1 MYKNILVIVKLHANP
16 NNLHF
21 QRGSRASPC
30 TNISKQQPIGNN
42 TTNHNT
48 PLSAATTTCVST
60 ITNTVT
66 TANTIAHRDMV
77 ACSLTGRNNNS
88 PRGHSPNRE
97 RDSYRYNLVITNI
110 FIVCCNKSFIIM
122 LLIIAVMSVA

>member
-1 MYKNILVIVKLHANP
+1 MIKYDSIIFLMYDI
-16 NNLHF
+16 F

-30 TNISKQQPIGNN
+30 TNISKQTIGNN
-42 TTNHNT
+42 ITSHNNT

-77 ACSLTGRNNNS
+77 ACSLSGRNNNNNS
-88 PRGHSPNRE
+88 PRGHSPSRE
-97 RDSYRYNLVITNI
+97 RDSYRYDNI
-110 FIVCCNKSFIIM
+110 FVLPIYYVNH
-122 LLIIAVMSVA
+122 

>member
-1 MYKNILVIVKLHANP
+1 
-16 NNLHF
+16 
-21 QRGSRASPC
+21 
-30 TNISKQQPIGNN
+30 
-42 TTNHNT
+42 
-48 PLSAATTTCVST
+48 
-60 ITNTVT
+60 
-66 TANTIAHRDMV
+66 MV
-77 ACSLTGRNNNS
+77 ACSLIGRNNNS